1 MAAEHDAFPKTL
13 ALIGHEL
20 STPLSVASGYVR
32 MLVREQAGPI
42 NERQRKM
49 LEEVERAC
57 GRMGHVIEEM
67 RVLRKLLSKEIALS
81 RRPFDL
87 GALVEELASG
97 MHESRDRGDV
107 TIEVRRAGGPFEV
120 LGDRDHMARA
130 IGVLLR
136 ASLRERGDPGA
147 IVAELSR
154 AAGSPPA
161 ALLLIGDEAVRAALA
176 TASDGNFDGW
186 RGGLGLALRVARQV
200 VEAHGGTVWSA
211 PDANRDQGRAGWSA
225 GSALRIPLNG

>member
-1 MAAEHDAFPKTL
+1 
-13 ALIGHEL
+13 
-20 STPLSVASGYVR
+20 
-32 MLVREQAGPI
+32 
-42 NERQRKM
+42 
-49 LEEVERAC
+49 
-57 GRMGHVIEEM
+57 
-67 RVLRKLLSKEIALS
+67 
-81 RRPFDL
+81 
-87 GALVEELASG
+87 
-97 MHESRDRGDV
+97 
-107 TIEVRRAGGPFEV
+107 
-120 LGDRDHMARA
+120 MARA
-130 IGVLLR
+130 ISVLLR